1 MGEYVEA
8 LKASDLKDGEM
19 KKVALRGRDL
29 LVARVDG
36 RFYCVDDR
44 CPHLGGSLSRGRLD
58 GTAVICPNHHS
69 CFDLVDGRVL
79 RWTDWT
85 GWTARLAQTL
95 RSPRPAV
102 AHSVKVEE
110 GRVWVEV

>member
-1 MGEYVEA
+1 VGEYVEA

-29 LVARVDG
+29 LVAKVDG

-58 GTAVICPNHHS
+58 GTAGICPNHHS
-69 CFDLVDGRVL
+69 CFDLADGRVL
-79 RWTDWT
+79 RWTGWT

-95 RSPRPAV
+95 RSPRPVV

-110 GRVWVEV
+110 GKVWVEV